1 MQFTMGLFGKKNKT
15 DFNQANGYLKLKDLD
30 GIFDIIILDSAQ
42 QIVSVN
48 DKMLSVL
55 GLNSEDLVGKSI
67 NIISTAIVG
76 TEFHDGFWIETLAA
90 NFFSNQVQI
99 LRKESDPIQFQ
110 LKVVKSAEGFFT
122 LLFDET
128 QVNSKSEVDTSE
140 RNLNNDLFMEFIKQ
154 IPDIICFKDGEGKW
168 LLANEAD
175 LKLFHLENVDYFGKT
190 DADLAD
196 ETHPMYREAFRTC
209 MQTDEECWEQ
219 KKISRRDEVIP
230 LSTGEDAIYDVF
242 KIPVYNEDGSRKN
255 LIVLGRD
262 VTDRRQLEKELITAK
277 LRAEESDRLKS
288 AFLATMSHELRTPLN
303 AVIGFANLIFE
314 EEDLAEINDYSRI
327 INNNSNVL
335 LNLIEDIFDVSLIES
350 GQMQVIKGE
359 FDLVKAINEV
369 YEIFPVEISML
380 DKMNIDFKLNI
391 QNEGILINSDVFRVK
406 QILMNLVRNALKF
419 TEEGFIHISF
429 KELDDTIEVEVKD
442 SGIGISKD
450 KVGQIFDV
458 FEQGETGY
466 NRKFG
471 GAGLG
476 LSISKKLA
484 IILGGELNVT
494 SISGEGS
501 SFILSLPK
509 S

>member
-1 MQFTMGLFGKKNKT
+1 MGLFGKKNKT
-15 DFNQANGYLKLKDLD
+15 EFNQANGYLKLDDLN
-30 GIFDIIILDSAQ
+30 GIFGVIVLDSAQ

-48 DKMLSVL
+48 DKILKKL
-55 GLNSEDLVGKSI
+55 GLNADDLAGKSI
-67 NIISTAIVG
+67 NTISAAIID

-99 LRKESDPIQFQ
+99 LLKESDPVQFQ
-110 LKVVKSAEGFFT
+110 LKVVKSTDGFFT
-122 LLFDET
+122 LLFDEI
-128 QVNSKSEVDTSE
+128 QVKTKPELAAIE
-140 RNLNNDLFMEFIKQ
+140 PNLNNDLFMELIRQ

-175 LKLFHLENVDYFGKT
+175 LKLFHLENVDYIGKT

-196 ETHPMYREAFRTC
+196 ETHPMYKEAFSTC
-209 MQTDEECWEQ
+209 MQTDEECWKQ
-219 KKISRRDEVIP
+219 KKISRSDEVIP

-262 VTDRRQLEKELITAK
+262 VTARRLTEKELTTAK

-350 GQMQVIKGE
+350 GQMQVTKGE
-359 FDLVKAINEV
+359 FDIVKAINEV

-380 DKMNIDFKLNI
+380 DKMDIDFKLNI
-391 QNEGILINSDVFRVK
+391 QDEVLLINSDVFRVK

-429 KELDDTIEVEVKD
+429 KELEDTIEVEVKD
-442 SGIGISKD
+442 SGIGISKE
-450 KVGQIFDV
+450 KLEQIFDI

-501 SFILSLPK
+501 SFVLSLPK

>member
-15 DFNQANGYLKLKDLD
+15 EINQANGYLKLDDLN
-30 GIFDIIILDSAQ
+30 GIFGII
-42 QIVSVN
+42 V
-48 DKMLSVL
+48 
-55 GLNSEDLVGKSI
+55 LNSLHEVVSANDRIINSLRLSMDDLIGKSI
-67 NIISTAIVG
+67 NILSTSIIG

-90 NFFSNQVQI
+90 NFFSNQVQV
-99 LRKESDPIQFQ
+99 LLKDSGLVFFQ
-110 LKVVKSAEGFFT
+110 LKVVKSSEGFFT
-122 LLFDET
+122 LLFDEVLVT
-128 QVNSKSEVDTSE
+128 KKYEETPIAP
-140 RNLNNDLFMEFIKQ
+140 NLNNDLFLELIKQ
-154 IPDIICFKDGEGKW
+154 TPDIICFKDGEGRW

-175 LKLFHLENVDYFGKT
+175 LKLFHLEKLDYFGKT
-190 DADLAD
+190 DADLAN
-196 ETHPMYREAFRTC
+196 ETHPVYKNAFSTC

-230 LSTGEDAIYDVF
+230 LTNGVEAIYDVF
-242 KIPVYNEDGSRKN
+242 KIPVFNNDGSRKN

-262 VTDRRQLEKELITAK
+262 VTARRLTEKELITAK
-277 LRAEESDRLKS
+277 LRAEESDKLKS

-303 AVIGFANLIFE
+303 AVIGFANLIFD
-314 EEDLAEINDYSRI
+314 EEDLNEIRDFSRI

-335 LNLIEDIFDVSLIES
+335 LNLIEDIFDISLIES
-350 GQMQVIKGE
+350 GQMQVTIGE
-359 FDLVKAINEV
+359 FDIVKAIKEV

-380 DKMNIDFKLNI
+380 DKMDIDFKIII
-391 QNEGILINSDVFRVK
+391 QEEAVFINSDVFRVK

-419 TEEGFIHISF
+419 TEKGFIHISF
-429 KELDDTIEVEVKD
+429 KELQDTIKIEVKD

-450 KVGQIFDV
+450 KIEQIFDV

-484 IILGGELNVT
+484 IILGGELHVK

-501 SFILSLPK
+501 TFVLSLPK
-509 S
+509 